1 MVMHPATAEDL
12 RFATNR
18 IRDAR
23 LAAGGPQVAGHGS
36 LYRDLARWVRRSS

>member
-12 RFATNR
+12 RCATLQ
-18 IRDAR
+18 IRATR